1 MHAPFM
7 HRSSVQPNPSP
18 VHGVP
23 SALSSPWAMT
33 HPARF
38 ACGSSG
44 SQRRITQ
51 APSSQRASDGTCTQ
65 TPATQ
70 WSSVQKTSSGVHA
83 VPSAAGRWVQV
94 RNAASHEST
103 VHGSPSSQLAQPAGA
118 VVVVVVVGASV
129 VVGATV
135 VLVVGAVVVV
145 VVSGMVVVV
154 GGSVVVVSISVVVV
168 VSGTVVVVSSWA
180 DATTA
185 TSITRSA
192 SDGLMSPLLIV

>member
-1 MHAPFM
+1 
-7 HRSSVQPNPSP
+7 
-18 VHGVP
+18 
-23 SALSSPWAMT
+23 MT

-44 SQRRITQ
+44 SQRRITHV
-51 APSSQRASDGTCTQ
+51 PSSQRASDGTCAQ

-103 VHGSPSSQLAQPAGA
+103 VHGSPSSQLAQPEGI
-118 VVVVVVVGASV
+118 VVVVVGASV
-129 VVGATV
+129 VVGANV
-135 VLVVGAVVVV
+135 VLVVAAAVVVV
-145 VVSGMVVVV
+145 VAGMVD
-154 GGSVVVVSISVVVV
+154 SVVVVATSVVVV
-168 VSGTVVVVSSWA
+168 VSGTVVVVSTWA

-185 TSITRSA
+185 TS
-192 SDGLMSPLLIV
+192 